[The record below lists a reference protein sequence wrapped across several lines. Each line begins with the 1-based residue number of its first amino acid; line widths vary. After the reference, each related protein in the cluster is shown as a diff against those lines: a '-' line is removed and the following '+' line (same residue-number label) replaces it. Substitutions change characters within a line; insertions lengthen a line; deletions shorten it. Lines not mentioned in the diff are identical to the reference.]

1 MVKARTTKLKNMQS
15 LIGCLQFA
23 TNVIL
28 PGKAFVRRLIDT
40 TIGIEK
46 PFHYV
51 TISSEAK
58 ADIRMWYHFM
68 KYHNGKTLFLSP
80 IAESS
85 ISLNMYSDASKAAC
99 AATFQSQCF
108 VMIFPSDWS
117 IKNIAFLE
125 FYPIVVALQIF
136 GKRITNRQVIFHC
149 DNKAIVEVINKQR
162 CKDKEIMKL
171 MRHLVLTAM
180 QYNIR
185 FTVMH
190 VPGKQNHLADALSR
204 LQATSYL
211 LKQYGMQQ
219 EPTQVPQRLQ
229 PQHFKPIWII
239 CCIPLSI
246 TPRWFII
253 KKSGLISCLLLAE
266 VLTII

>member
-1 MVKARTTKLKNMQS
+1 MQS
-15 LIGCLQFA
+15 CVVPSQRAAEPRAWWSVGQRAAEPFWKSVGQPAAEPLWKAVGQQAAEPLVWMVVWQGTVEPLMWRF
-23 TNVIL
+23 VI
-28 PGKAFVRRLIDT
+28 
-40 TIGIEK
+40 
-46 PFHYV
+46 
-51 TISSEAK
+51 
-58 ADIRMWYHFM
+58 
-68 KYHNGKTLFLSP
+68 
-80 IAESS
+80 
-85 ISLNMYSDASKAAC
+85 
-99 AATFQSQCF
+99 
-108 VMIFPSDWS
+108 IFPSDWS

-136 GKRITNRQVIFHC
+136 GKRITNRQVVFHC

-185 FTVMH
+185 FTAMH

-229 PQHFKPIWII
+229 PQHFKPI
-239 CCIPLSI
+239 
-246 TPRWFII
+246 
-253 KKSGLISCLLLAE
+253 
-266 VLTII
+266 